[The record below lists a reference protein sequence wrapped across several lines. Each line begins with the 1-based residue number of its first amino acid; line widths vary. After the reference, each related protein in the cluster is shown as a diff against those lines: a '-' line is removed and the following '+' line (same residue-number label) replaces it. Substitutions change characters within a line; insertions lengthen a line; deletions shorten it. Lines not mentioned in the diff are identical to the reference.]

1 MQNGYK
7 ARVVKIE
14 NCGGEKQ
21 VLKVD
26 SNSTITLNKNCEV
39 VIKGCGETTGFKT
52 CNVSNVSGGRGWT
65 IHYII
70 LKQVKYT
77 ILKNGNRITSGT
89 TDVCAELENDS
100 KGITT
105 ALMSFGL
112 PKNCPVDAVKFSYI
126 FIQFISSLFLFVL
139 KLRHFHW
146 IQMRQCSDGSQTIN
160 ISKHKTLLP
169 LAVGNIDISIDG
181 THDTVS

>member
-1 MQNGYK
+1 M
-7 ARVVKIE
+7 
-14 NCGGEKQ
+14 
-21 VLKVD
+21 
-26 SNSTITLNKNCEV
+26 LNKNCEII
-39 VIKGCGETTGFKT
+39 IKGCGETTGFKT
-52 CNVSNVSGGRGWT
+52 CNVSDVSRWKRLNN
-65 IHYII
+65 IENII
-70 LKQVKYT
+70 FEQVKYT

-89 TDVCAELENDS
+89 TDVCAELANDS

-112 PKNCPVDAVKFSYI
+112 PKNCPVDAVKISYI
-126 FIQFISSLFLFVL
+126 FFLFISFLSLFVL

-146 IQMRQCSDGSQTIN
+146 IQMRQCSDGSQKIN